1 MLSNDE
7 ASSLVTVCTRNPIR
21 VFVTG
26 LLKHWW
32 ALMSCATFT
41 LLSIYVAESSRSNS
55 WIVTASGVLAVM
67 FFVVAA
73 YRTWSDEHEHY
84 CAETAK
90 NVLPEIKGEAA
101 KFKVLSYGEGHD
113 HDDWACGAT
122 IEFELHVC
130 NHRAVSTNITG
141 LKMDGASANPPILF
155 SNVRIITQARGV
167 EDLPPFEHEIEMK
180 RGIAVSL
187 FGSAMLSIEG
197 YRLENLPEIDLSPI
211 KVWLVDGFSGS
222 HLLGVRSGE
231 TLVLK

>member
-1 MLSNDE
+1 MFSNDRVS
-7 ASSLVTVCTRNPIR
+7 APVGVDTRSPIR
-21 VFVTG
+21 LFSTG

-32 ALMSCATFT
+32 ALMSCAAFT
-41 LLSIYVAESSRSNS
+41 LLSVYVAQSSRSSS
-55 WIVTASGVLAVM
+55 WLVTASGVLAAT

-84 CAETAK
+84 CAEIAK
-90 NVLPEIKGEAA
+90 NVLPEIKGDAA
-101 KFKVLSYGEGHD
+101 KFKVLRHGEGHD
-113 HDDWACGAT
+113 HGEWTCSAT

-141 LKMDGASANPPILF
+141 LKMNGASANPPILF
-155 SNVRIITQARGV
+155 SNVHNITQARSV

-187 FGSAMLSIEG
+187 FGTAMLSIEG

-211 KVWLVDGFSGS
+211 KIWLIDGFGGS
-222 HLLGVRSGE
+222 HLLGVRPGE